1 MAARV
6 VLLRIVVKASLSIL
20 TLMLL
25 FTGCA
30 SFSGKQGNASV
41 DSPVRLFNRCSFAEI
56 DPGDNQLQF
65 TQGNLVLTGISLQ
78 ISTNSGQP
86 SLSDLTIPIKDIDRV
101 ALYRRDVT
109 HGNQLQVSWKNRLVV
124 IHLMTNQM
132 TSDDTGTEQI
142 YGLLV
147 SDGVHS
153 HGSNQYYYVGMD
165 LSKNRSGDSSSDPVR
180 LAIGAR
186 IGDFFVDTFKSL
198 GQFILPF

>member
-1 MAARV
+1 M
-6 VLLRIVVKASLSIL
+6 
-20 TLMLL
+20 
-25 FTGCA
+25 
-30 SFSGKQGNASV
+30 

-56 DPGDNQLQF
+56 DRGDNQLQF
-65 TQGNLVLTGISLQ
+65 AQGDLVLTGDSLQ
-78 ISTNSGQP
+78 ISTSSGQA

-109 HGNQLQVSWKNRLVV
+109 HGNQLQVSWKNRLLV

-132 TSDDTGTEQI
+132 TSDDYGTERV

-153 HGSNQYYYVGMD
+153 HGSDQYYYVGMD
-165 LSKNRSGDSSSDPVR
+165 LSESRNGESSSDPVR

-186 IGDFFVDTFKSL
+186 IGDFFVDTMKGL
-198 GQFILPF
+198 GRFILPF